1 LLIARCYPTAH
12 RSLQPA
18 LIATSPCAPTYNGR
32 RYTPRIRPRVLEIV
46 RVGDWWQHKLIPIFA
61 ASYASAQVL
70 DVPLAPLWP
79 ALAAILFSIVPCAA
93 YVSVVNDLT
102 DRDDDLAAGK
112 ASRLDGWS
120 RPRLAALLAATI
132 APGVFFAWYWRHD
145 LPLLSCYAGAWVAF
159 SLYSLPPFRLKARG
173 VLGVLCDACG
183 AMVFPVMVAAIVTHR
198 AAHATIAPLWLGSL
212 AVGALAYGIRAIL
225 WHQLHDVE
233 NDRAGFV
240 GTFAARHPRG
250 PYVLGRFIAF
260 PVEMAALAAIVWQL
274 RSVWAAV
281 AVVVYTAL
289 AVQYVRR
296 WGLRPLIVVPA
307 ARAFM
312 VPHDFYIVFFPIAL
326 LLESA
331 VRHHGDF
338 VVLAAHL
345 IVFPAAA
352 LETSRVS
359 FLLFRPISLRRRTR
373 TVLRAITPQRKRPS

>member
-1 LLIARCYPTAH
+1 LLIARCSLLLT
-12 RSLQPA
+12 RSLLVA
-18 LIATSPCAPTYNGR
+18 AATPPCAPTYSAQ
-32 RYTPRIRPRVLEIV
+32 RYTPLIRPRVLEIV
-46 RVGDWWQHKLIPIFA
+46 RAGDWWQHKLIPIFA

-70 DVPLAPLWP
+70 DVPLASLWR
-79 ALAAILFSIVPCAA
+79 ALAAILLSIVPCAA
-93 YVSVVNDLT
+93 YVSVINDLA

-120 RPRLAALLAATI
+120 RPRLSALLAATI
-132 APGVFFAWYWRHD
+132 VPGVLFAWYWRHD
-145 LPLLSCYAGAWVAF
+145 ILLLSCYAGAWVSF

-173 VLGVLCDACG
+173 ILGVLCDACG
-183 AMVFPVMVAAIVTHR
+183 AMVFPVMVAAIVTR
-198 AAHATIAPLWLGSL
+198 RVAHATIAPLWLASL
-212 AVGALAYGIRAIL
+212 AIWALAYGIRAIL
-225 WHQLHDVE
+225 WHQLHDIE

-250 PYVLGRFIAF
+250 PFVLGRFIAF

-274 RSVWAAV
+274 HSVWVVV
-281 AVVVYTAL
+281 AVVLYAAL

-331 VRHHGDF
+331 VRHPGDF

-359 FLLFRPISLRRRTR
+359 FLLFRPVSLRRRTR